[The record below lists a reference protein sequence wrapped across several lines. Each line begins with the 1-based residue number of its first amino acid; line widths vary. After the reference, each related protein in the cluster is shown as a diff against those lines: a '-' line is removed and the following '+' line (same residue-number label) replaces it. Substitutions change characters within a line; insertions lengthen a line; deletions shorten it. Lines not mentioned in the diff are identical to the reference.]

1 MKREIKI
8 VIIGAGSTY
17 TPELIEGLIKK
28 RNDLDIRELALMDI
42 DSEKLEIVGNM
53 ARRMLAAKE
62 ISWPVN
68 FYDT

>member
-42 DSEKLEIVGNM
+42 DSEKFEIV
-53 ARRMLAAKE
+53 
-62 ISWPVN
+62 
-68 FYDT
+68 